1 MYEGNAVRYLNA
13 LSSMFKSRF
22 ITHKPFYLAHAV
34 TYACN
39 SRCKTCTYWRMSNHI
54 HKNLKTEEIF
64 DLLVNAYNVGMRGY
78 YLFGG
83 EPLIMKDIEEILE
96 FAKRKGFITTMN
108 TNASLLKQKA
118 ESISENLDFA
128 FVSLDYADTYH
139 DYIRGRKGA
148 FDEVVEGIKKLQE
161 LGKTKVTLVST
172 ISKLNFDKIEALAQF
187 AVDLGIGIS
196 YNAVEPT
203 VQSSFE
209 EGRTDSVVKDYGL
222 SSLELQGFY
231 ETLSKLKNEGY
242 PLMETDHVL
251 RDHIANKPYKCYF
264 PKIFVYVSP
273 DGKIFSCTYDHTYDL
288 NTGSFED
295 YFKSKLYQNHVK
307 MAETCNICLRTCVRM
322 YSYTYALYPRHFFR
336 LISDIKILA
345 KQ

>member
-1 MYEGNAVRYLNA
+1 
-13 LSSMFKSRF
+13 
-22 ITHKPFYLAHAV
+22 
-34 TYACN
+34 
-39 SRCKTCTYWRMSNHI
+39 MSDQI
-54 HKNLKTEEIF
+54 DKNLKTEEVF
-64 DLLVNAYNVGMRGY
+64 DLLVNAYKVGMRGY

-83 EPLIMKDIEEILE
+83 EPLVRKDIEEILD

-118 ESISENLDFA
+118 ESLSENLDFA
-128 FVSLDYADTYH
+128 FVSLDYPGTHH

-148 FDEVVEGIKKLQE
+148 FDEVVDGIKRLQE
-161 LGKTKVTLVST
+161 LGKTRITLVST
-172 ISKLNFDKIEALAQF
+172 ISNLNFDKIEAMAQF

-222 SSLELQGFY
+222 TSLELQGFY
-231 ETLSKLKNEGY
+231 ETLLKLKNEGY
-242 PLMETDHVL
+242 PLMETDQVI
-251 RDHIANKPYKCYF
+251 RDHIANKPYTCYF

-273 DGKIFSCTYDHTYDL
+273 DGKIFSCTYNHTYAL

-322 YSYTYALYPRHFFR
+322 YSYTYALYPKHFFR